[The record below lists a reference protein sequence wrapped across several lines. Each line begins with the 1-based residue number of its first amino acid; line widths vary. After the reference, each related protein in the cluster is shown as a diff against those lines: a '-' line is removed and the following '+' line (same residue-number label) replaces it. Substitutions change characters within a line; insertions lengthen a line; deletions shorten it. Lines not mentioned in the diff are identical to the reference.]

1 MNIREVRDS
10 LMNRNT
16 KYDTRLEAAR
26 ASQSLRTGLVAA
38 SLILST
44 GLTAV
49 SPCCAAE
56 SKKEAK
62 EQTKTQVKKQ
72 AKTSTT
78 SSAAIPATVGTSTA
92 ALKPE
97 PWRKDAPEAT
107 EPRPFKL
114 PAVETY
120 KLENGLKVQL
130 VEDHRVPYVTVFLGF
145 KAGKLLDD
153 NQTLGVAQLTAD
165 MLTEG
170 TGSRSSKEL
179 ADQIDYIGGSLGAH
193 TGYDFTLLNG
203 SALSNSTAK
212 LFELFSDVLL
222 NPSFPEDEIKLKK
235 ANWLQA
241 LIMKRSQPSF
251 LLEERFRKVIF
262 GGHPYGI
269 VAPHPDMV
277 SAITQKDLVEF
288 HKQHYIPNDAI
299 LLVLGDFDKSKMKE
313 LISNSLGEWQAGER
327 KEASL
332 PHVPSHKGRK
342 IYLVNR
348 PGSVQSSLKLGNLGI
363 KKTDPDY
370 FKILVMNE
378 VLGGAAHSRLFA
390 NIRENKGYTYG
401 AYSSSATRV
410 HPDVFYASADVRT
423 DVTAAS
429 LQEFLYE
436 LEKIRNLKP
445 KTDELTTAKNYLTG
459 TFQLGI
465 ETQAGLAQ
473 RLLEVSLYGLP
484 DDYLETYTKKVMA
497 VTPEDVRVAVRRI
510 IQAKDLVITVVGDAE
525 KIQPDLEM
533 FAPVE
538 VYSTEGEAVTRAES
552 SSGSDAGS
560 GDPDS

>member
-1 MNIREVRDS
+1 MK
-10 LMNRNT
+10 RNT
-16 KYDTRLEAAR
+16 KYDTRTDAEK
-26 ASQSLRTGLVAA
+26 ASKSLRTGLVAA
-38 SLILST
+38 SLLLST
-44 GLTAV
+44 GLTTV

-56 SKKEAK
+56 QKSEQKQAQKKE
-62 EQTKTQVKKQ
+62 QKQ
-72 AKTSTT
+72 EPSKTSTT
-78 SSAAIPATVGTSTA
+78 RTTA
-92 ALKPE
+92 NTAPRPE
-97 PWRKDAPEAT
+97 PWRKTAPEAT

-114 PAVETY
+114 PTVETY

-153 NQTLGVAQLTAD
+153 NQTLGVAQLTAE

-170 TGSRSSKEL
+170 TGSRSSKEI

-203 SALSNSTAK
+203 SALSNSTPK

-241 LIMKRSQPSF
+241 LVMKRSQPSF

-277 SAITQKDLVEF
+277 SAITQKDLLEF

-313 LISNSLGEWQAGER
+313 LVSSSLGEWKAGER
-327 KEASL
+327 KEAAL
-332 PHVPSHKGRK
+332 PNVPSHKGRK

-445 KTDELTTAKNYLTG
+445 KADELTTAKNYLTG

-473 RLLEVSLYGLP
+473 RLLEVSLYELP
-484 DDYLETYTKKVMA
+484 EDYLETYTKKVMA
-497 VTPEDVRVAVRRI
+497 VTPEDVRVAARRI

-525 KIQPDLEM
+525 KIRPDLEM

-538 VYSTEGEAVTRAES
+538 VYSTEGEVVTRAETTGAKDTG
-552 SSGSDAGS
+552 SGSGS